1 MGHPLRVWFYGVGH
15 LRHPRCDKGSCAQ
28 LYCGLLGEIG
38 LHDGSATS
46 IAVDSMSSKV
56 VLQGE
61 HAEKNS
67 TGIKHIDR
75 RVLATRQLCAAGI
88 YDLDWVASANNP
100 ADIGATFKSKL
111 ELVRLR
117 NMIMGYV
124 FPASVCQMLTDQEEP
139 VHWSKKLKTKV
150 KTTPLPA
157 SSAGKA
163 E

>member
-1 MGHPLRVWFYGVGH
+1 MESELYATHAAI
-15 LRHPRCDKGSCAQ
+15 KGAAPSS
-28 LYCGLLGEIG
+28 GLLGEIG

-46 IAVDSMSSKV
+46 IAVDNVSSKV

-67 TGIKHIDR
+67 TGIRSSTSTGVMSTH
-75 RVLATRQLCAAGI
+75 QLVAAEI

-100 ADIGATFKSKL
+100 ADIGTTFKSKT
-111 ELVRLR
+111 EYVRLR

-124 FPASVCQMLTDQEEP
+124 FPPSISQMLRDTEEP
-139 VHWSKKLKTKV
+139 THWSKKLKKTKTKV

-157 SSAGKA
+157 SSAGKV